1 MNPLPGAVASPN
13 VRLHGSNIST
23 NAMFEDLKHFLA
35 ISRSLKRRAIGG
47 LNTEDQMSSES
58 WRISFSFF
66 FPSLRKANYLSQVLR
81 FILFFSARRCSTV
94 ILPCPRIFPLYSI
107 KRENRRLLN
116 FHVITTL
123 HKVHA
128 STCLIAPHT
137 RTFFFS
143 FCFSCFDKLRTLPPQ
158 KTSLFYLWGGK
169 KMHVGLF
176 ASALSLHFPLLSSF
190 QCLLGVAVC
199 SSAQEDTLVAQG

>member
-1 MNPLPGAVASPN
+1 MVSKAPCHRWIEHWGPN
-13 VRLHGSNIST
+13 EQRELT
-23 NAMFEDLKHFLA
+23 
-35 ISRSLKRRAIGG
+35 
-47 LNTEDQMSSES
+47 DQL
-58 WRISFSFF
+58 FF
-66 FPSLRKANYLSQVLR
+66 FFSSLRKANYLSQVLR

-128 STCLIAPHT
+128 STCLIAPRT
-137 RTFFFS
+137 RTFFFLFAS
-143 FCFSCFDKLRTLPPQ
+143 VVLINCTHSRLRKLLFSTYQR
-158 KTSLFYLWGGK
+158 K

-176 ASALSLHFPLLSSF
+176 ASALSLHFPLLSSV
-190 QCLLGVAVC
+190 QCLLCVAVC